1 MSILLPKFQ
10 PVTWL
15 FLFAFYLL
23 CLLEGG
29 SNSGEAVFY
38 ALDPLTGAV
47 IGGSA
52 LLGFMGASKADA
64 RAKEAMAAQKATER
78 RQRRAIRKNLG
89 PEAKRAKKRL
99 KRGKYGLSKARQ
111 REGTEEIN
119 RAVEAQA
126 KSQRAELERGEEGAG
141 GSGRREQMKRALA
154 QQRGDTV
161 SKGRLGT
168 ARLSGELG
176 QQQQA
181 ADRGTVSTYG
191 RSLAGLSSAVPGMM
205 LQTPSMGER
214 MANLG
219 QATLTSAATM
229 GAFSGPADGL
239 SKADKSAAAIA
250 KGAAAD
256 PDAPKGP
263 LAG

>member
-168 ARLSGELG
+168 AR
-176 QQQQA
+176 
-181 ADRGTVSTYG
+181 GTVSTYG